1 VFSNTRLNRRAASS
15 SHLRRRVKRGEFLN
29 ILRIYGY
36 IALGIGLPAAAA
48 IAVLRSGLRIA
59 SLQDLGAV
67 ASVLYGG
74 IGLVAILIYGDQLFV
89 ARNSLRHQEQVSRAG
104 FVKDLVS
111 SFFANHEERLFF
123 YRLDY
128 REWKFLPDQFRMSD
142 DEVLLDNLIYRLS
155 YVGMLVNDGI
165 LDVDDVYIL
174 RFILRDLIEN
184 EEIQK
189 YFAWVHQ
196 DVPAAHDLA
205 YGFMLYLY
213 WRIYGMTDHLRAI
226 RDKAPNLFR
235 PLAKVSEPAFD

>member
-1 VFSNTRLNRRAASS
+1 VFSKSNHHRGAISSINLRKRVQRFKAINVLRVYAYVLLGFGLTAVAA
-15 SHLRRRVKRGEFLN
+15 V
-29 ILRIYGY
+29 
-36 IALGIGLPAAAA
+36 
-48 IAVLRSGLRIA
+48 AVIRSGLKIS

-67 ASVLYGG
+67 ASILYGG
-74 IGLVAILIYGDQLFV
+74 IGLIAILIYGDQLFV
-89 ARNSLRHQEQVSRAG
+89 SRNTLRHQEQVSRAG
-104 FVKDLVS
+104 FVKDLVA

-142 DEVLLDNLIYRLS
+142 DEVLLDNLFYRLS

-196 DVPAAHDLA
+196 DVPGAHDLA

-213 WRIYGMTDHLRAI
+213 WRIYGMTAHLASI
-226 RDKAPNLFR
+226 RDKAPNLFK
-235 PLAKVSEPAFD
+235 PLAKVSEPAFE